1 MHRDLLAAQRERR
14 RELPCDPVCDS
25 VGDLLVLHISQ
36 QHRELITAEACDGIA
51 GPQRRGDPGSD
62 RHQQL
67 VAHLMAKGVVDRLEI
82 IQVEEEDGDPAL
94 GVCMQRVVQVDAEG
108 GPVRQVGER
117 VMEGLVGQLLLQRLS
132 LAHVSHV
139 QDQAPNG
146 R

>member
-1 MHRDLLAAQRERR
+1 
-14 RELPCDPVCDS
+14 
-25 VGDLLVLHISQ
+25 
-36 QHRELITAEACDGIA
+36 
-51 GPQRRGDPGSD
+51 
-62 RHQQL
+62 
-67 VAHLMAKGVVDRLEI
+67 MAKGVIDRLEI

-117 VMEGLVGQLLLQRLS
+117 VMEGLVGQLLFQRLS